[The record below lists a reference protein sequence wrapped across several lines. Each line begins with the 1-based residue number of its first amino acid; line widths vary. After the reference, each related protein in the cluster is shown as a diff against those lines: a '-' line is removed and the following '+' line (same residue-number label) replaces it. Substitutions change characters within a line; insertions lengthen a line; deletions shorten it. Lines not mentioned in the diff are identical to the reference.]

1 MDNISIITQQAFIGS
16 LLSKKLDLSL
26 SVHGVNFTEFTI
38 MYHLHSAYESK
49 LSRVHLAEK
58 IGLTASGVTR
68 VLLPME
74 KNHLV
79 FKESN
84 PRDARQSLVV
94 LTDVGHEVLTD
105 ALVTVKHTAD
115 SIFSLLDQEE
125 LSTLQ
130 VIINKLKL

>member
-26 SVHGVNFTEFTI
+26 SVHGVSFTEFTI
-38 MYHLHSAYESK
+38 MYHLHSAYERK

-58 IGLTASGVTR
+58 VGLTASGVTR